1 MQHYNLSNTSR
12 FCWVTVIGDDCVHGG
27 YGTKATDEAVVEI
40 LFRMFLS
47 LGRTPA
53 ELQSDNGSQ
62 FTSACVK

>member
-1 MQHYNLSNTSR
+1 
-12 FCWVTVIGDDCVHGG
+12 VTVIGDDCVHGG
-27 YGTKATDEAVVEI
+27 YGTKATGEAVVEI